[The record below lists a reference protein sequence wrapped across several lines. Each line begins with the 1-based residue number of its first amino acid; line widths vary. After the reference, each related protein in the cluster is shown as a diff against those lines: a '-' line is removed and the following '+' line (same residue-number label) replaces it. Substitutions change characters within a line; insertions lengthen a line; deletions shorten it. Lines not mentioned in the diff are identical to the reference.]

1 MAHNQDTRDN
11 VRRLYIEG
19 LPLTV
24 TATTCG
30 VSYDTA
36 RDWKQRAKDKGD
48 DWDTAR
54 SAFSISGAG
63 VDSLNEQLVE
73 YFARQ
78 AVTTMRELETAQV
91 SPQQKTELM
100 ASLAD
105 AYAKFSK
112 SFARVNPRL
121 GALSVAHD
129 TLKIIAEHLSKKDKA
144 ALKGFQIHIEDIG
157 ALISERYG

>member
-24 TATTCG
+24 AATTCG

-112 SFARVNPRL
+112 SFSRVNPRL
-121 GALSVAHD
+121 GALSVSLD
-129 TLKIIAEHLSKKDKA
+129 TLKTVAEYLSKHDKTALANFQEHLEGVGA
-144 ALKGFQIHIEDIG
+144 ALQAK
-157 ALISERYG
+157 YG